1 MELRKDPVT
10 QSWVIQEDG
19 VQPWPANGDCPLC
32 NHPPGPVLYEYPYG
46 QPPWRVRVVP
56 HLRPLY
62 RIEEAENRRGEGIYD
77 KMRGVGAH
85 EIVVESPDH
94 QRTLCEQTDEDLGQI
109 LRAVVWRIGELKKDP
124 RFRYVTFFRNQG
136 KAAGQELDH
145 PHSQITAMPFIP
157 RRIHYELRSSARY
170 FEMKERCLLCDIVKQ
185 ELSQQ
190 TRAVEWDDR
199 YAAFCPF
206 ASRVPYETWILP
218 LAHHHSFEEDLTSW
232 EEQLHFAR
240 FLKSVLRRLE
250 HATPAYHLVLHT
262 CPNTHAK
269 FEKSGHWR
277 TLAAD
282 SHWHF
287 EILPSRPSDNR
298 SYSVKEVYYNSL
310 LPEEAA
316 EQLRKAGTFSEVGR

>member
-19 VQPWPANGDCPLC
+19 VQPWPANGHCALC
-32 NHPPGPVLYEYPYG
+32 HDPSEILYEYPYR
-46 QPPWRVRVVP
+46 QADWRVRVVP

-62 RIEEAENRRGEGIYD
+62 RIEEEPNRRGEGIYD

-85 EIVVESPDH
+85 EIVIESRDH
-94 QRTLCEQTDEDLGQI
+94 RRTLSAQEDEDLAQI

-124 RFRYVTFFRNQG
+124 RFRYVTYFRNQG
-136 KAAGQELDH
+136 LEAGQELEH

-170 FEMKERCLLCDIVKQ
+170 FEMKERCLLCDIVRQ
-185 ELSQQ
+185 ELKHQA
-190 TRAVEWDDR
+190 RAVEWDDR

-206 ASRVPYETWILP
+206 ASRLPFETWILP
-218 LAHHHSFEEDLTSW
+218 LDHHHSFEQDVTSW
-232 EEQLHFAR
+232 EAQLHLAR

-250 HATPAYHLVLHT
+250 QVTTAYHLVLHT

-277 TLAAD
+277 TLAGD

-287 EILPSRPSDNR
+287 EILPLRPFEDR

-310 LPEEAA
+310 PPEQAA
-316 EQLRKAGTFSEVGR
+316 EQLRQASTLSEVRR